1 MGTYRRINVASGR
14 PLESLAHYSRA
25 LRVDD
30 LVLQSGSTAID
41 RSGNV
46 IGEGDITKQVDAIME
61 LAQHSMGCAGGR
73 IEDIVRSRI
82 YVTDISLGDAAA
94 KALAKYFRD
103 IRPAATLVQI
113 NRLAR
118 PTQLVEIEF
127 EAVDGASDKAQR
139 VFSGRAI
146 EDEYGY
152 CRAVRV
158 DDRVFIAGTTALNP
172 NGQVDGGTD
181 MYAQTRST
189 LDTILAALDELGGVP
204 GDLVNSRTFVTD
216 LSASSPYFQAFMDG
230 LKGTYPTSTL
240 LGIPALIHPEMRVEI
255 ETDAIIG
262 ASSQRQEIFTEQERE
277 KTRGYARAVAVGDW
291 VYVSG
296 STSLNAAGEVQAA
309 GDWAAQYDLCHET
322 IQWALQQAGASL
334 DDVVSR
340 RTFTVDGAEQN
351 RSYGEGPA
359 WFANSCPVSLGCRVA
374 GLAVPELLVEVEAVA
389 LKGAHANIEWMAPE
403 HDPLGG

>member
-1 MGTYRRINVASGR
+1 MPPYRRINVASGR

-30 LVLQSGSTAID
+30 RVLLSGSTAID

-46 IGEGDITKQVDAIME
+46 IGEGDIARQVDAIME
-61 LAQHSMGCAGGR
+61 LAQHYMGLAGGR

-82 YVTDISLGDAAA
+82 YVTDIALGDAAA
-94 KALAKYFRD
+94 RALARYFRD

-127 EAVDGASDKAQR
+127 EAVDGAKDRAQR

-158 DDRVFIAGTTALNP
+158 DDRVFIAGTTSLNAQ
-172 NGQVDGGTD
+172 GQTVGVGD
-181 MYAQTRST
+181 MYAQTRAT
-189 LDTILAALDELGGVP
+189 LDTILAALDELGGSP
-204 GDLVNSRTFVTD
+204 GDLVNTKTFVTD
-216 LSASSPYFQAFMDG
+216 LSASDAYCQAFMEALNG
-230 LKGTYPTSTL
+230 VNPASTL
-240 LGIPALIHPEMRVEI
+240 LGIPALIRPEMQVEI

-262 ASSQRQEIFTEQERE
+262 AAQQRQEIFTAQQRE
-277 KTRGYARAVAVGDW
+277 KARGYARAVAVGDW

-296 STSLNAAGEVQAA
+296 CTSFNAAGEPQAV

-322 IQWALQQAGASL
+322 IQWALEQAGARL
-334 DDVVSR
+334 DDVISR
-340 RTFTVDGAEQN
+340 RIFTIERAEQN
-351 RSYGEGPA
+351 RAHGDGPA
-359 WFANSCPVSLGCRVA
+359 WFANSRPVSLGCRVA
-374 GLAVPELLVEVEAVA
+374 GLAHPDLLVEVEAVA
-389 LKGAHANIEWMAPE
+389 LERRACRY
-403 HDPLGG
+403 